1 MSKKLFLSA
10 LALACAVSCFTGCSE
25 RTNSANAA
33 EKTEKLSIVCTV
45 FPEYDW
51 IRTILGEH
59 QDEVNVTYLLANGN
73 DMHSFQPTA
82 DDIIKISSC
91 DIFVCTGGESEEWT
105 QDVLESAV
113 NKDMKV
119 VNLLDVLGDSA
130 KEEELKDGMQGEEE
144 SEEEEVEYDE
154 HVWLSLRNA
163 EVFCEAIENTLSSAD
178 PANSQDYKKN
188 LESYTAELEK
198 LDSEFEELFN
208 SCGQKTLVFADRF
221 PFRYFTEDYGLDYYA
236 AFSGCSAD
244 TEASFDTITFLAN
257 KIEELDCN
265 AVFEIETSDGSVA
278 KAVVNN
284 SKNNDC
290 DIVRLNSI
298 QSVKKSDVENGATY
312 LSLMNENYSLLREH
326 LS

>member
-1 MSKKLFLSA
+1 
-10 LALACAVSCFTGCSE
+10 
-25 RTNSANAA
+25 
-33 EKTEKLSIVCTV
+33 
-45 FPEYDW
+45 
-51 IRTILGEH
+51 
-59 QDEVNVTYLLANGN
+59 
-73 DMHSFQPTA
+73 
-82 DDIIKISSC
+82 
-91 DIFVCTGGESEEWT
+91 
-105 QDVLESAV
+105 
-113 NKDMKV
+113 MKV

-144 SEEEEVEYDE
+144 SEEESEEEVEYDE

-244 TEASFDTITFLAN
+244 TEASFNTITFLAN

-298 QSVKKSDVENGATY
+298 QSVKKSDVENGVTY